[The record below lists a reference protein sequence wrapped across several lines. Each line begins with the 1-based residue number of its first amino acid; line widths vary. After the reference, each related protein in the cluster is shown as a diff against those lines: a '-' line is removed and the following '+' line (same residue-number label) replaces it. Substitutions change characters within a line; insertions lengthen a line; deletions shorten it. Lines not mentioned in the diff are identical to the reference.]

1 MQKNNYELNNLHY
14 KMYKN
19 GKKWVFASVCALTLL
34 TASGAVA
41 HADDQAAAPDQA
53 QTTNANGSDDT
64 STADQTTSATSNG
77 SAATSNSAA
86 ATSNSAAA
94 TSEAALAQVAAT
106 ADQVTLTSASEAASQ
121 APQSANESAASATSQ
136 AATSAAF
143 APVEASQAN
152 VAMYKA
158 AATTNNVDLSTITF
172 SNNAK
177 SQAFIQSVAQGA
189 INGWHTYQ
197 VLPSVTVAQAIL
209 ESGWGSSYLST
220 AAHNLFGIKGSYNGN
235 SIRLQTREVY
245 NGQSV
250 YIYDNFRAYA
260 NNDQSVEDHG
270 AFLNQNSRYHNLLG
284 DTSYVSVANKL
295 RADGYATD
303 PNYASALIN
312 LVQTYG
318 LDRLDSIALS
328 GATAVNNKGNGAA
341 NNDAYNTSDTGNG
354 TSTST
359 GGTSYYTVKSGDTL
373 SGIAN
378 NYQTTVNTLARL
390 NNLANPNLIYVGQ
403 RLLVQQAATPS
414 QPQTTTPSTSTTTA
428 ATYTVKAGDTL
439 GQIAANHQTSV
450 NQLVQL
456 NKLTNPNLI
465 YVGQVLTIKQAT
477 SASQSTTATPAKPTP
492 TATYTVKAGDT
503 LSQIAANYGT
513 SYQNLASLNH
523 LSNPNEIYV
532 GQTLKLQA
540 TTNTSTQTTTS
551 TPAASTNQGTY
562 TVKAGDTLSAIA
574 AAHGTSY
581 EALAQANGIS
591 NPNEIYV
598 GQTLKFT
605 APTRTTL
612 VTTTT
617 AKRGAYTVTAGD
629 TLYEIAQKVG
639 VNWQHLAQTNHISQP
654 YTIYVGQKLAF

>member
-1 MQKNNYELNNLHY
+1 M
-14 KMYKN
+14 
-19 GKKWVFASVCALTLL
+19 
-34 TASGAVA
+34 
-41 HADDQAAAPDQA
+41 
-53 QTTNANGSDDT
+53 
-64 STADQTTSATSNG
+64 
-77 SAATSNSAA
+77 
-86 ATSNSAAA
+86 
-94 TSEAALAQVAAT
+94 
-106 ADQVTLTSASEAASQ
+106 
-121 APQSANESAASATSQ
+121 
-136 AATSAAF
+136 
-143 APVEASQAN
+143 
-152 VAMYKA
+152 
-158 AATTNNVDLSTITF
+158 
-172 SNNAK
+172 
-177 SQAFIQSVAQGA
+177 
-189 INGWHTYQ
+189 
-197 VLPSVTVAQAIL
+197 
-209 ESGWGSSYLST
+209 
-220 AAHNLFGIKGSYNGN
+220 
-235 SIRLQTREVY
+235 
-245 NGQSV
+245 
-250 YIYDNFRAYA
+250 
-260 NNDQSVEDHG
+260 
-270 AFLNQNSRYHNLLG
+270 
-284 DTSYVSVANKL
+284 
-295 RADGYATD
+295 
-303 PNYASALIN
+303 
-312 LVQTYG
+312 
-318 LDRLDSIALS
+318 ALS

-359 GGTSYYTVKSGDTL
+359 GGTSYYTVKAGDTL

-414 QPQTTTPSTSTTTA
+414 QPQPTTPSTSTTTA

-456 NKLTNPNLI
+456 NKLANPNLI

-477 SASQSTTATPAKPTP
+477 SASQSTTATPAKPAP

-503 LSQIAANYGT
+503 LSQIAASHGT

-540 TTNTSTQTTTS
+540 TTSTPAQTP

-605 APTRTTL
+605 APTRTTS
-612 VTTTT
+612 

-639 VNWQHLAQTNHISQP
+639 VNWQQLAQTNHISQP

>member
-1 MQKNNYELNNLHY
+1 MQKNNYKLNHLHY

-53 QTTNANGSDDT
+53 QTTNANGSDAT
-64 STADQTTSATSNG
+64 STADQTTSATGND
-77 SAATSNSAA
+77 SAAD
-86 ATSNSAAA
+86 SNSAAA
-94 TSEAALAQVAAT
+94 TSEASLAQVAAT

-136 AATSAAF
+136 AATSVAS
-143 APVEASQAN
+143 APVEASQAS

-414 QPQTTTPSTSTTTA
+414 QPQTTTPSTSTTTV

-477 SASQSTTATPAKPTP
+477 SASQSTTATPAKPASS
-492 TATYTVKAGDT
+492 ATYTVKAGDT
-503 LSQIAANYGT
+503 LSQIAASHGT

-540 TTNTSTQTTTS
+540 TTSTPAQTP

-581 EALAQANGIS
+581 EVLAQVNGIS

-605 APTRTTL
+605 APTRTTS
-612 VTTTT
+612 VTTTS

-639 VNWQHLAQTNHISQP
+639 VNWQQLAQTNHISQP

>member
-1 MQKNNYELNNLHY
+1 MQKNNYELNHLHY

-53 QTTNANGSDDT
+53 QTTNANGSDAT
-64 STADQTTSATSNG
+64 STADQTTSATGNDS
-77 SAATSNSAA
+77 A

-136 AATSAAF
+136 ASTSAAF
-143 APVEASQAN
+143 APVEASQAS

-456 NKLTNPNLI
+456 NKLANPNLI

-513 SYQNLASLNH
+513 SYQALASLNH

-581 EALAQANGIS
+581 EVLAQVNGIS

-605 APTRTTL
+605 AATQ
-612 VTTTT
+612 TT
-617 AKRGAYTVTAGD
+617 AAKQGAYTVTAGD

>member
-1 MQKNNYELNNLHY
+1 MQKNNYELNHLHY

-53 QTTNANGSDDT
+53 QTTNANGSDAT
-64 STADQTTSATSNG
+64 STADQTTSATGND
-77 SAATSNSAA
+77 SAAD
-86 ATSNSAAA
+86 SNSAAA

-106 ADQVTLTSASEAASQ
+106 ADQVTLTSAGEAASQ

-136 AATSAAF
+136 ASTSAAF
-143 APVEASQAN
+143 APVEASQAS

-414 QPQTTTPSTSTTTA
+414 QSQTTTPATSTTTA

-477 SASQSTTATPAKPTP
+477 SASQSTTATPAKPASS
-492 TATYTVKAGDT
+492 ATYTVKAGDT
-503 LSQIAANYGT
+503 LSQIAASHGT

-540 TTNTSTQTTTS
+540 TTSTPAQTP

-581 EALAQANGIS
+581 EVLAQVNGIS

-605 APTRTTL
+605 APTRTTS
-612 VTTTT
+612 VTTTS

>member
-1 MQKNNYELNNLHY
+1 MQKNNYELNHLHY

-41 HADDQAAAPDQA
+41 HADDQTAAPDQA
-53 QTTNANGSDDT
+53 QTTNANGSDAT
-64 STADQTTSATSNG
+64 STADQTTSATGND
-77 SAATSNSAA
+77 SAADSNSAA
-86 ATSNSAAA
+86 AT
-94 TSEAALAQVAAT
+94 
-106 ADQVTLTSASEAASQ
+106 SEAASQ

-136 AATSAAF
+136 ASTSAAF
-143 APVEASQAN
+143 APVEASQAS

-341 NNDAYNTSDTGNG
+341 NNNAYNTSDTGNG

-403 RLLVQQAATPS
+403 RLLVQQAATPT

-456 NKLTNPNLI
+456 NKLANPNLI

-477 SASQSTTATPAKPTP
+477 SVSQSTTATPAKPASS
-492 TATYTVKAGDT
+492 ATYTVKAGDT
-503 LSQIAANYGT
+503 LSQIAASHGT
-513 SYQNLASLNH
+513 SYQTLASLNH

-540 TTNTSTQTTTS
+540 PTGTSVQTTTPA
-551 TPAASTNQGTY
+551 PAASTNQGTY

-581 EALAQANGIS
+581 EVLAQVNGIS

-605 APTRTTL
+605 AATQ
-612 VTTTT
+612 TT
-617 AKRGAYTVTAGD
+617 AAKQGAYTVTAGD

>member
-1 MQKNNYELNNLHY
+1 MQKNNYELNHLHY

-53 QTTNANGSDDT
+53 QTTNANGSDAT
-64 STADQTTSATSNG
+64 STADQTTSATGND

-86 ATSNSAAA
+86 AT
-94 TSEAALAQVAAT
+94 
-106 ADQVTLTSASEAASQ
+106 SEAASQ

-136 AATSAAF
+136 ASTSAAF
-143 APVEASQAN
+143 VPVEASQAS

-303 PNYASALIN
+303 SNYASALIN

-390 NNLANPNLIYVGQ
+390 NNLSNPNLIYVGQ

-456 NKLTNPNLI
+456 NKLANPNLI

-492 TATYTVKAGDT
+492 TATYTVKTGDT
-503 LSQIAANYGT
+503 LSQIAASHGT
-513 SYQNLASLNH
+513 SYQTLASLNH

-540 TTNTSTQTTTS
+540 TTSTPAQTP

-581 EALAQANGIS
+581 EVLAQVNGIS

-605 APTRTTL
+605 APTRTTS
-612 VTTTT
+612 VTTTS

-639 VNWQHLAQTNHISQP
+639 VNWQQLAQTNHISQP

>member
-1 MQKNNYELNNLHY
+1 MQKNNYELNHLHY

-53 QTTNANGSDDT
+53 QTTNANGSDAT
-64 STADQTTSATSNG
+64 SPADQTTSATSNG
-77 SAATSNSAA
+77 SAAD
-86 ATSNSAAA
+86 SNSAAA
-94 TSEAALAQVAAT
+94 TSEASLAQVAAT

-121 APQSANESAASATSQ
+121 APQSANENAASATSQ
-136 AATSAAF
+136 AATSVAS
-143 APVEASQAN
+143 APVEASQAS

-390 NNLANPNLIYVGQ
+390 NNLSNPNLIYVGQ

-456 NKLTNPNLI
+456 NKLANPNLI

-477 SASQSTTATPAKPTP
+477 SASQSTTATPAKPASS
-492 TATYTVKAGDT
+492 ATYTVKAGDT
-503 LSQIAANYGT
+503 LSQIAASHGT

-605 APTRTTL
+605 APTRTTS

>member
-1 MQKNNYELNNLHY
+1 MQKNNYELNHLHY

-53 QTTNANGSDDT
+53 QTTNANGSDAT

-77 SAATSNSAA
+77 SAAD
-86 ATSNSAAA
+86 SNSAAA
-94 TSEAALAQVAAT
+94 TSEASLAQVAAT

-136 AATSAAF
+136 AATSVAS
-143 APVEASQAN
+143 APVEASQAS

-551 TPAASTNQGTY
+551 TPATSTNQGTY

>member
-1 MQKNNYELNNLHY
+1 MQKNNYELNHLHY

-41 HADDQAAAPDQA
+41 HADDQATAQDQA
-53 QTTNANGSDDT
+53 QTTNANGSDAT

-77 SAATSNSAA
+77 SAAD
-86 ATSNSAAA
+86 SNSAAA
-94 TSEAALAQVAAT
+94 TSEASLAQVAAT

-136 AATSAAF
+136 AATSVAS
-143 APVEASQAN
+143 APVEASQAS

-270 AFLNQNSRYHNLLG
+270 AFLNQNSRYNNLLG

-390 NNLANPNLIYVGQ
+390 NNLSNPNLIYVGQ

-456 NKLTNPNLI
+456 NKLANPNLI

-477 SASQSTTATPAKPTP
+477 SASQSTTATPAKPASS
-492 TATYTVKAGDT
+492 ATYTVKAGDT
-503 LSQIAANYGT
+503 LSQIAASHGT

-540 TTNTSTQTTTS
+540 TTSTPAQTP

-574 AAHGTSY
+574 ATHGTSY
-581 EALAQANGIS
+581 EVLAQVNGIS

-605 APTRTTL
+605 AATQ
-612 VTTTT
+612 TT
-617 AKRGAYTVTAGD
+617 AAKQGAYTVTAGD

>member
-1 MQKNNYELNNLHY
+1 MQKNNYELNHLHY

-53 QTTNANGSDDT
+53 QTTNANGSDAT

-77 SAATSNSAA
+77 SAAD
-86 ATSNSAAA
+86 SNSAAA
-94 TSEAALAQVAAT
+94 TSEASLAQVAAT

-136 AATSAAF
+136 AATSVAS
-143 APVEASQAN
+143 APVEASQAS

-359 GGTSYYTVKSGDTL
+359 GGTSYYTVKAGDTL

-414 QPQTTTPSTSTTTA
+414 QPQPTTPSTSTTTA

-456 NKLTNPNLI
+456 NKLANPNLI

-477 SASQSTTATPAKPTP
+477 SSSQSTTAAPAKPAS

-503 LSQIAANYGT
+503 LSQIAASHGT

-540 TTNTSTQTTTS
+540 TTS
-551 TPAASTNQGTY
+551 TPAQTPTPATSTNQGTY

-581 EALAQANGIS
+581 EVLAQVNGIS

-605 APTRTTL
+605 AATQ
-612 VTTTT
+612 TT
-617 AKRGAYTVTAGD
+617 AAKQGAYTVTAGD
-629 TLYEIAQKVG
+629 TLYEIAKKVG

>member
-1 MQKNNYELNNLHY
+1 MQKNNYELNHLHY

-53 QTTNANGSDDT
+53 QTTNANGSDAT
-64 STADQTTSATSNG
+64 STADQTTSATGNDS
-77 SAATSNSAA
+77 A

-94 TSEAALAQVAAT
+94 TSEASLAQVAAT

-136 AATSAAF
+136 AATSVAS
-143 APVEASQAN
+143 APVEASQAS

-403 RLLVQQAATPS
+403 RLLVQQAATPT

-456 NKLTNPNLI
+456 NKLANPNLI

-477 SASQSTTATPAKPTP
+477 SVSQSTTATPAKPASS
-492 TATYTVKAGDT
+492 ATYTVKAGDT
-503 LSQIAANYGT
+503 LSQIAASHGT

-540 TTNTSTQTTTS
+540 TTSTPAQTP

-581 EALAQANGIS
+581 EVLAQVNGIS

-605 APTRTTL
+605 AATQ
-612 VTTTT
+612 TT
-617 AKRGAYTVTAGD
+617 AAKQGAYTVTAGD

>member
-1 MQKNNYELNNLHY
+1 MQKNNYELNHLHY

-53 QTTNANGSDDT
+53 QTTNANGSDAT
-64 STADQTTSATSNG
+64 STADQTTSATGND
-77 SAATSNSAA
+77 SAAD
-86 ATSNSAAA
+86 SNSAAA

-136 AATSAAF
+136 ASTSAAS
-143 APVEASQAN
+143 APVEASQAS

-503 LSQIAANYGT
+503 LSQIAASHGT

-540 TTNTSTQTTTS
+540 PTNTSTQTTTS

>member
-53 QTTNANGSDDT
+53 QTTNANGSDAA

-77 SAATSNSAA
+77 SAAD
-86 ATSNSAAA
+86 SNSAAA
-94 TSEAALAQVAAT
+94 TSEASLAQVAAT

-143 APVEASQAN
+143 APVEASQAS

-359 GGTSYYTVKSGDTL
+359 GGTSYYTVKAGDTL

-378 NYQTTVNTLARL
+378 NYQTNVNTLARL

-414 QPQTTTPSTSTTTA
+414 QPQPTTPSTRTTTA

-456 NKLTNPNLI
+456 NKLANPNLI

-477 SASQSTTATPAKPTP
+477 SASQSTTATPAKPAP

-503 LSQIAANYGT
+503 LSQIAASHGT

-540 TTNTSTQTTTS
+540 TTSTPAQTP

-605 APTRTTL
+605 APTRTTS
-612 VTTTT
+612 

-639 VNWQHLAQTNHISQP
+639 VNWQQLAQTNHISQP

>member
-1 MQKNNYELNNLHY
+1 MQKNNYELNHLHY

-41 HADDQAAAPDQA
+41 HADDQATAPDQA
-53 QTTNANGSDDT
+53 QTTNANGSDAT

-77 SAATSNSAA
+77 SAAD
-86 ATSNSAAA
+86 SNSAAA
-94 TSEAALAQVAAT
+94 TSEASLAQVADT

-136 AATSAAF
+136 AATSVAS
-143 APVEASQAN
+143 APVEASQAS

-359 GGTSYYTVKSGDTL
+359 GGTSYYTVKAGDTL

-414 QPQTTTPSTSTTTA
+414 QPQPTTPSTSTTTA

-456 NKLTNPNLI
+456 NKLANPNLI

-477 SASQSTTATPAKPTP
+477 SASQSTTATPAKPASS
-492 TATYTVKAGDT
+492 ATYTVKAGDT
-503 LSQIAANYGT
+503 LSQIAASHGT

-540 TTNTSTQTTTS
+540 TTS
-551 TPAASTNQGTY
+551 TPAQTPTSAASTNQGTY

-581 EALAQANGIS
+581 EVLAQVNGIS

-605 APTRTTL
+605 AATRTTS
-612 VTTTT
+612 VTTTS

-639 VNWQHLAQTNHISQP
+639 VNWQQLAQTNHISQP

>member
-1 MQKNNYELNNLHY
+1 M
-14 KMYKN
+14 
-19 GKKWVFASVCALTLL
+19 
-34 TASGAVA
+34 
-41 HADDQAAAPDQA
+41 
-53 QTTNANGSDDT
+53 
-64 STADQTTSATSNG
+64 
-77 SAATSNSAA
+77 
-86 ATSNSAAA
+86 
-94 TSEAALAQVAAT
+94 AAT

-136 AATSAAF
+136 ASTSAAF
-143 APVEASQAN
+143 APVEASQAS

-414 QPQTTTPSTSTTTA
+414 QPQTTTPSTSTTTV

-456 NKLTNPNLI
+456 NKLANPNLI

-477 SASQSTTATPAKPTP
+477 SVSQSTTATPAKPASS
-492 TATYTVKAGDT
+492 ATYTVKAGDT
-503 LSQIAANYGT
+503 LSQIAASHGT

-540 TTNTSTQTTTS
+540 TTSTPAQTP

-581 EALAQANGIS
+581 EVLAQVNGIS

-605 APTRTTL
+605 APTRTTS
-612 VTTTT
+612 VTTTS

-639 VNWQHLAQTNHISQP
+639 VNWQQLAQTNHISQP

>member
-1 MQKNNYELNNLHY
+1 MQKNNYELNHLHY

-53 QTTNANGSDDT
+53 QTTNANGSDAT

-77 SAATSNSAA
+77 SAAD
-86 ATSNSAAA
+86 SNSAAA
-94 TSEAALAQVAAT
+94 TSEASLAQVAAT

-136 AATSAAF
+136 AATSVAS
-143 APVEASQAN
+143 APVEASQAS

-359 GGTSYYTVKSGDTL
+359 GGTSYYTVKAGDTL

-390 NNLANPNLIYVGQ
+390 NNLSNPNLIYVGQ

-456 NKLTNPNLI
+456 NKLANPNLI

-477 SASQSTTATPAKPTP
+477 SASQSTTATPAKPAP
-492 TATYTVKAGDT
+492 TAIYTVKAGDT
-503 LSQIAANYGT
+503 LSQIAASHGT

-540 TTNTSTQTTTS
+540 TTSTSAQTP

-605 APTRTTL
+605 AATQ
-612 VTTTT
+612 TT
-617 AKRGAYTVTAGD
+617 AAKQGAYTVTAGD

>member
-41 HADDQAAAPDQA
+41 HADDQAAAPGQA
-53 QTTNANGSDDT
+53 QTTNANGSDAT
-64 STADQTTSATSNG
+64 STADQTTSATGND
-77 SAATSNSAA
+77 
-86 ATSNSAAA
+86 SAAA

-136 AATSAAF
+136 VATSAAS
-143 APVEASQAN
+143 APVEASQAS

>member
-53 QTTNANGSDDT
+53 QTTNANGSDAA
-64 STADQTTSATSNG
+64 STADQTTSVTSNG
-77 SAATSNSAA
+77 SAAD
-86 ATSNSAAA
+86 SNSAAA
-94 TSEAALAQVAAT
+94 TSEASLAQVAAT

-136 AATSAAF
+136 AATSVAS
-143 APVEASQAN
+143 APVEASQAS

-456 NKLTNPNLI
+456 NKLANPNLI

-477 SASQSTTATPAKPTP
+477 SASQSTTATPAKPASS
-492 TATYTVKAGDT
+492 ATYTVKAGDT
-503 LSQIAANYGT
+503 LSQIAASHGT

-540 TTNTSTQTTTS
+540 TTSTPAQTP

-581 EALAQANGIS
+581 EALAQVNGIS

-605 APTRTTL
+605 APTRTTS
-612 VTTTT
+612 VTTTS

-639 VNWQHLAQTNHISQP
+639 VNWQQLAQTNHISQP

>member
-1 MQKNNYELNNLHY
+1 MQKNNYELNHLHY

-53 QTTNANGSDDT
+53 QTTNANGSDAT
-64 STADQTTSATSNG
+64 SPADQTTSATSNG
-77 SAATSNSAA
+77 SA

-136 AATSAAF
+136 ASTSAAF
-143 APVEASQAN
+143 APVEASQAS

-220 AAHNLFGIKGSYNGN
+220 VAHNLFGIKGSYNGN

-414 QPQTTTPSTSTTTA
+414 QPQTTTPSTSTTTV

-477 SASQSTTATPAKPTP
+477 SASQSTTATPAKPASS
-492 TATYTVKAGDT
+492 ATYTVKAGDT
-503 LSQIAANYGT
+503 LSQIAANHGT

-551 TPAASTNQGTY
+551 TPATSTNQGTY

>member
-1 MQKNNYELNNLHY
+1 MQKNNYELNHLHY

-53 QTTNANGSDDT
+53 QTTNANGSDAT
-64 STADQTTSATSNG
+64 STADQTTSATGND
-77 SAATSNSAA
+77 SAAD
-86 ATSNSAAA
+86 SNSAAA
-94 TSEAALAQVAAT
+94 TSEASLAQVAAT

-136 AATSAAF
+136 AATSVAS
-143 APVEASQAN
+143 APVEASQAS

-414 QPQTTTPSTSTTTA
+414 QPQTTTPSTSTTTV

-456 NKLTNPNLI
+456 NKLANPNLI

-477 SASQSTTATPAKPTP
+477 SSSQSTTAAPAKPAS

-503 LSQIAANYGT
+503 LSQIAASHGT

-605 APTRTTL
+605 APTRTTS

-639 VNWQHLAQTNHISQP
+639 VNWQQLAQTNHISQP

>member
-1 MQKNNYELNNLHY
+1 MQKNNYKLNHLHY

-53 QTTNANGSDDT
+53 QTTNANGSDAT
-64 STADQTTSATSNG
+64 STADQTTSATGND
-77 SAATSNSAA
+77 SAAD
-86 ATSNSAAA
+86 SNSAAA
-94 TSEAALAQVAAT
+94 TSEASLAQVAAT

-136 AATSAAF
+136 AATSVAS
-143 APVEASQAN
+143 APVEASQAS

-477 SASQSTTATPAKPTP
+477 SASQSTTATPAKPASS
-492 TATYTVKAGDT
+492 ATYTVKAGDT
-503 LSQIAANYGT
+503 LSQIAASHGT

-540 TTNTSTQTTTS
+540 TTSTPAQTP

-581 EALAQANGIS
+581 EVLAQVNGIS

-605 APTRTTL
+605 APTRTTS
-612 VTTTT
+612 VTTTS

-639 VNWQHLAQTNHISQP
+639 VNWQQLAQTNHISQP

>member
-1 MQKNNYELNNLHY
+1 MQKNNYELNHLHY

-53 QTTNANGSDDT
+53 QTTNANGSDAT

-77 SAATSNSAA
+77 SAAD
-86 ATSNSAAA
+86 SNSAAA
-94 TSEAALAQVAAT
+94 TSEASLAQVAAT

-136 AATSAAF
+136 AATSVAS
-143 APVEASQAN
+143 APVKASQAS

-551 TPAASTNQGTY
+551 TPATSTNQGTY

-581 EALAQANGIS
+581 EALAQVNGIS

>member
-1 MQKNNYELNNLHY
+1 MQKNNYKLNHLHY

-53 QTTNANGSDDT
+53 QTTNANGSDAT
-64 STADQTTSATSNG
+64 STADQTTSATGND
-77 SAATSNSAA
+77 SAAD
-86 ATSNSAAA
+86 SNSAAA
-94 TSEAALAQVAAT
+94 TSEASLAQVAAT

-136 AATSAAF
+136 AATSVAS
-143 APVEASQAN
+143 APVEASQAS

-414 QPQTTTPSTSTTTA
+414 QPQTTTPSTSTTTV

-456 NKLTNPNLI
+456 NKLANPNLI

-477 SASQSTTATPAKPTP
+477 SASQSTTATPAKPASS
-492 TATYTVKAGDT
+492 ATYTVKAGDT
-503 LSQIAANYGT
+503 LSQIAASYGT

-540 TTNTSTQTTTS
+540 PTNTSTQTTTS

-581 EALAQANGIS
+581 EVLAQVNGIS

-605 APTRTTL
+605 AATQ
-612 VTTTT
+612 TT
-617 AKRGAYTVTAGD
+617 AAKQGAYTVTAGD

>member
-1 MQKNNYELNNLHY
+1 MQKNNYELNHLHY

-53 QTTNANGSDDT
+53 QTTNANGSDAT
-64 STADQTTSATSNG
+64 STADQTTSATGND
-77 SAATSNSAA
+77 SAAD
-86 ATSNSAAA
+86 SNSAAA
-94 TSEAALAQVAAT
+94 TSEASLAQVAAT

-136 AATSAAF
+136 AATSVAS
-143 APVEASQAN
+143 APVEASQAS

-158 AATTNNVDLSTITF
+158 ATTTNNVDLSTITF

-359 GGTSYYTVKSGDTL
+359 GGTSYYTVKAGDTL

-414 QPQTTTPSTSTTTA
+414 QPQPTTPSTSTTTA

-456 NKLTNPNLI
+456 NKLANPNLI

-477 SASQSTTATPAKPTP
+477 SASQSTTATPAKPASS
-492 TATYTVKAGDT
+492 ATYTVKAGDT
-503 LSQIAANYGT
+503 LSQIAASHGT

-540 TTNTSTQTTTS
+540 TTSTPAQTP
-551 TPAASTNQGTY
+551 TPAASTNQWTY

-581 EALAQANGIS
+581 EVLAQVNGIS

-605 APTRTTL
+605 APTRTTS
-612 VTTTT
+612 VTTTS

-639 VNWQHLAQTNHISQP
+639 VNWQQLAQTNHISQP

>member
-1 MQKNNYELNNLHY
+1 MQKNNYELNHLHY

-41 HADDQAAAPDQA
+41 HADDQAAAPGQA
-53 QTTNANGSDDT
+53 QTTNANGSDAT
-64 STADQTTSATSNG
+64 STADQTTSATGNDS
-77 SAATSNSAA
+77 A

-136 AATSAAF
+136 VATSAAS
-143 APVEASQAN
+143 APVEASQAS

-359 GGTSYYTVKSGDTL
+359 GGTSYYTVKAGDTL

-428 ATYTVKAGDTL
+428 TTYTVKAGDTL

-456 NKLTNPNLI
+456 NKLANPNLI

-477 SASQSTTATPAKPTP
+477 SASQSTTATPAKPAP

-503 LSQIAANYGT
+503 LSQIAASHGT
-513 SYQNLASLNH
+513 SYQTLASLNH

-540 TTNTSTQTTTS
+540 TTS
-551 TPAASTNQGTY
+551 TPAQTPTRAASTNQGTY

-581 EALAQANGIS
+581 EVLAQVNGIS

-605 APTRTTL
+605 AATQ
-612 VTTTT
+612 TT
-617 AKRGAYTVTAGD
+617 AAKQGAYTVTAGD

>member
-53 QTTNANGSDDT
+53 QTTNANGSDAT
-64 STADQTTSATSNG
+64 STADQTTSATGND
-77 SAATSNSAA
+77 SAAD
-86 ATSNSAAA
+86 SNSAAA
-94 TSEAALAQVAAT
+94 TSEASLAQVAAT

-136 AATSAAF
+136 AATSVAS
-143 APVEASQAN
+143 APVEASQAS

-359 GGTSYYTVKSGDTL
+359 GGTSYYTVKAGDTL

-414 QPQTTTPSTSTTTA
+414 QPQPTTPSTSTTTA

-456 NKLTNPNLI
+456 NKLANPNLI

-477 SASQSTTATPAKPTP
+477 SASQSTTATPAKPAP

-503 LSQIAANYGT
+503 LSQIAASHGT

-540 TTNTSTQTTTS
+540 TTSTPAQTP

-605 APTRTTL
+605 APTRTTS

>member
-1 MQKNNYELNNLHY
+1 MQKNNYELNHLHY

-53 QTTNANGSDDT
+53 QTTNANGSDAT

-77 SAATSNSAA
+77 SAAD
-86 ATSNSAAA
+86 SNSAAA

-136 AATSAAF
+136 ASTSAAF
-143 APVEASQAN
+143 APVEASQAS

-456 NKLTNPNLI
+456 NKLANPNLI

-551 TPAASTNQGTY
+551 TPATSTNQGTY

>member
-53 QTTNANGSDDT
+53 QTTNANGSDAA
-64 STADQTTSATSNG
+64 STANQTTSATSNG
-77 SAATSNSAA
+77 SAADSNSE
-86 ATSNSAAA
+86 AA
-94 TSEAALAQVAAT
+94 TSEASLAQVAAT

-136 AATSAAF
+136 AATSVAS
-143 APVEASQAN
+143 APVEASQAS

-456 NKLTNPNLI
+456 NKLANPNLI

-477 SASQSTTATPAKPTP
+477 SASQSTTATPAKPASS
-492 TATYTVKAGDT
+492 ATYTVKAGDT
-503 LSQIAANYGT
+503 LSQIAASHGT

-523 LSNPNEIYV
+523 LRNPNEIYV

-540 TTNTSTQTTTS
+540 TTSTPAQTP

-581 EALAQANGIS
+581 EVLAQVNGIS

-605 APTRTTL
+605 APTRTTS
-612 VTTTT
+612 VTTTS

-639 VNWQHLAQTNHISQP
+639 VNWQQLAQTNHISQP

>member
-1 MQKNNYELNNLHY
+1 MQKNNYELNHLHY

-53 QTTNANGSDDT
+53 QTTNANGSDAT
-64 STADQTTSATSNG
+64 STADQTTSATGND

-86 ATSNSAAA
+86 AT
-94 TSEAALAQVAAT
+94 
-106 ADQVTLTSASEAASQ
+106 SEAASQ

-136 AATSAAF
+136 ASTSAAF
-143 APVEASQAN
+143 VPVEASQAS

-303 PNYASALIN
+303 SNYASALIN

-390 NNLANPNLIYVGQ
+390 NNLSNPNLIYVGQ

-456 NKLTNPNLI
+456 NKLANPNLI

-477 SASQSTTATPAKPTP
+477 SASQSTTATPAKPASS
-492 TATYTVKAGDT
+492 ATYTVKAGDT
-503 LSQIAANYGT
+503 LSQIAASHGT

-540 TTNTSTQTTTS
+540 TTSTPAQTP

-581 EALAQANGIS
+581 EVLAQVNGIS

-605 APTRTTL
+605 AATQ
-612 VTTTT
+612 TT
-617 AKRGAYTVTAGD
+617 AAKQGAYTVTAGD

>member
-1 MQKNNYELNNLHY
+1 MQKSNYELNHLHY

-41 HADDQAAAPDQA
+41 HADDQAAAPGQA
-53 QTTNANGSDDT
+53 QTTNANGSDAT
-64 STADQTTSATSNG
+64 SPADQTTSATSNG
-77 SAATSNSAA
+77 SAAD
-86 ATSNSAAA
+86 SNSAAA
-94 TSEAALAQVAAT
+94 TSEVSLAQVAAT

-136 AATSAAF
+136 AANSVAS
-143 APVEASQAN
+143 APVEASQAS

-158 AATTNNVDLSTITF
+158 AATTNKVDLSTITF

-456 NKLTNPNLI
+456 NKLANPNLI

-477 SASQSTTATPAKPTP
+477 SASQSTTATPAKPASS
-492 TATYTVKAGDT
+492 ATYTVKAGDT

-581 EALAQANGIS
+581 EVLAQVNGIS

-605 APTRTTL
+605 AATQ
-612 VTTTT
+612 TT
-617 AKRGAYTVTAGD
+617 AAKQGAYTVTAGD

>member
-1 MQKNNYELNNLHY
+1 MQKNNYELNHLHY

-34 TASGAVA
+34 TTSGAVA
-41 HADDQAAAPDQA
+41 HADDQATAPDQA
-53 QTTNANGSDDT
+53 QTTNANGSDAT

-77 SAATSNSAA
+77 SAAD
-86 ATSNSAAA
+86 SNSAAA
-94 TSEAALAQVAAT
+94 TSEASLAQVAAT

-136 AATSAAF
+136 AATSVAS
-143 APVEASQAN
+143 APVEASQAS

-359 GGTSYYTVKSGDTL
+359 GGTSYYTVKAGDTL

-390 NNLANPNLIYVGQ
+390 NNLSNPNLIYVGQ

-456 NKLTNPNLI
+456 NKLANPNLI

-477 SASQSTTATPAKPTP
+477 SASQSTTATPAKPASS
-492 TATYTVKAGDT
+492 ATYTVKAGDT
-503 LSQIAANYGT
+503 LSQIAASHGT

-540 TTNTSTQTTTS
+540 TTSTPAQTP

-581 EALAQANGIS
+581 EVLAQVNGIS

-605 APTRTTL
+605 AATQ
-612 VTTTT
+612 TT
-617 AKRGAYTVTAGD
+617 AAKQGAYTVTAGD

>member
-53 QTTNANGSDDT
+53 QTTNANGSDTT

-86 ATSNSAAA
+86 ATS
-94 TSEAALAQVAAT
+94 EASLAQMAAT
-106 ADQVTLTSASEAASQ
+106 ADQVTLTSASE

-136 AATSAAF
+136 AATSVAS
-143 APVEASQAN
+143 APVEASQAS

-456 NKLTNPNLI
+456 NKLANPNLI
-465 YVGQVLTIKQAT
+465 YIGQVLTIKQAT
-477 SASQSTTATPAKPTP
+477 SVSQSTTATPAKPASS
-492 TATYTVKAGDT
+492 ATYTVKAGDT
-503 LSQIAANYGT
+503 LSQIAASHGT
-513 SYQNLASLNH
+513 SYQTLASLNH

-540 TTNTSTQTTTS
+540 TTSTPAQTP

-605 APTRTTL
+605 AATQ
-612 VTTTT
+612 TT
-617 AKRGAYTVTAGD
+617 AAKQGAYTVTAGD

>member
-1 MQKNNYELNNLHY
+1 MQKNNYELNHLHY

-53 QTTNANGSDDT
+53 QTTNANGSDAT
-64 STADQTTSATSNG
+64 STADQTTSATGNDS
-77 SAATSNSAA
+77 A

-136 AATSAAF
+136 ASTSAAF
-143 APVEASQAN
+143 APVEASQAS

-403 RLLVQQAATPS
+403 RLLVQQAATPT

-456 NKLTNPNLI
+456 NKLANPNLI

-477 SASQSTTATPAKPTP
+477 SVSQSTTATPAKPASS
-492 TATYTVKAGDT
+492 ATYTVKAGDT

-540 TTNTSTQTTTS
+540 PTGTSVQTTTPA
-551 TPAASTNQGTY
+551 PAASTNQGTY

-581 EALAQANGIS
+581 EVLAQVNGIS

-605 APTRTTL
+605 AATQ
-612 VTTTT
+612 TT
-617 AKRGAYTVTAGD
+617 AAKQGAYTVTAGD

>member
-1 MQKNNYELNNLHY
+1 MQKSNYELNHLHY

-53 QTTNANGSDDT
+53 QTTNANGSDAT
-64 STADQTTSATSNG
+64 SPADQTTSATSNG
-77 SAATSNSAA
+77 SAAD
-86 ATSNSAAA
+86 SNSAAA
-94 TSEAALAQVAAT
+94 TSEVSLAQVAAT

-136 AATSAAF
+136 AANSVAS
-143 APVEASQAN
+143 APVEASQAS

>member
-1 MQKNNYELNNLHY
+1 MQKNNYELNHLHY

-53 QTTNANGSDDT
+53 QTTNANGSDAT
-64 STADQTTSATSNG
+64 STADQTTSATGNDS
-77 SAATSNSAA
+77 A

-136 AATSAAF
+136 ASTSAAF
-143 APVEASQAN
+143 APVEASQAS

-403 RLLVQQAATPS
+403 RLLVQQAATPT

-456 NKLTNPNLI
+456 NKLANPNLI

-477 SASQSTTATPAKPTP
+477 SASQSTTATPAKPASS
-492 TATYTVKAGDT
+492 ATYTVKAGDT
-503 LSQIAANYGT
+503 LSQIAASYGT

-540 TTNTSTQTTTS
+540 TTSTPVQTP

-581 EALAQANGIS
+581 EVLAQVNGIS

-605 APTRTTL
+605 APTRTTS
-612 VTTTT
+612 VTTTS

-639 VNWQHLAQTNHISQP
+639 VNWQQLAQTNHISQP

>member
-1 MQKNNYELNNLHY
+1 MQKNNYELNHLHY

-53 QTTNANGSDDT
+53 QTTNANGSDAT
-64 STADQTTSATSNG
+64 STADQTTSATGNDS
-77 SAATSNSAA
+77 A

-136 AATSAAF
+136 ASTSAAF
-143 APVEASQAN
+143 APVEASQAS

-456 NKLTNPNLI
+456 NKLANPNLI

-477 SASQSTTATPAKPTP
+477 SASQSTTATPAKPASS
-492 TATYTVKAGDT
+492 ATYTVKAGDT
-503 LSQIAANYGT
+503 LSQIAASHGT

-540 TTNTSTQTTTS
+540 TTSTPAQTP

-581 EALAQANGIS
+581 EVLAQVNGIS

-605 APTRTTL
+605 APTRTTS
-612 VTTTT
+612 VTTTS

-639 VNWQHLAQTNHISQP
+639 VNWQQLAQTNHISQP

>member
-1 MQKNNYELNNLHY
+1 MQKNNYKLNHLHY

-53 QTTNANGSDDT
+53 QTTNANGSDAT
-64 STADQTTSATSNG
+64 STADQTTSATGND
-77 SAATSNSAA
+77 SAAD
-86 ATSNSAAA
+86 SNSAAA
-94 TSEAALAQVAAT
+94 TSEASLAQVAAT

-136 AATSAAF
+136 AATSVAS
-143 APVEASQAN
+143 APVEASQAS

-414 QPQTTTPSTSTTTA
+414 QPQTTTPSTSTTTV

-477 SASQSTTATPAKPTP
+477 SASQSTTATPAKPASS
-492 TATYTVKAGDT
+492 ATYTVKAGDT
-503 LSQIAANYGT
+503 LSQIAASHGT

-540 TTNTSTQTTTS
+540 TTSTPAQTP

-581 EALAQANGIS
+581 EVLAQVNGIS

-605 APTRTTL
+605 AATQ
-612 VTTTT
+612 TT
-617 AKRGAYTVTAGD
+617 AAKQGAYTVTAGD